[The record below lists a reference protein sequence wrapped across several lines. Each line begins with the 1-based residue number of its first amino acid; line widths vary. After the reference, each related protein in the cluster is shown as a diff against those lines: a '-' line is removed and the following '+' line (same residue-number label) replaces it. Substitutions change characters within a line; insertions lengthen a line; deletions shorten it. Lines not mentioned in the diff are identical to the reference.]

1 VKIGHESLGGKSDR
15 EAILE
20 ILDRNGIGYTRGE
33 DAEDVADGSIVFTV
47 PVDFKDRVAK
57 KVDGYSE
64 FFSVLCFDE
73 TETLTGVEVWE

>member
-1 VKIGHESLGGKSDR
+1 MSTRDEVIGGKTDR

-33 DAEDVADGSIVFTV
+33 GEPSVPDRSIVFTV
-47 PVDFKDRVAK
+47 PVSTKDRVAK
-57 KVDGYSE
+57 KIYGYSE
-64 FFSVLCFDE
+64 FFSILCFDE